1 MQDARRYPERPLLG
15 VSVAVRRGEQVL
27 LVQRGRPPLAGLW
40 SLPGG
45 LVEAGE
51 SLAEAA
57 KRELRE
63 ETGVTADIG
72 EAIDR
77 AEIILR
83 DADGRVEAHYVL
95 VVFGAAYRGGEAI
108 AADDAADVM
117 WAGEDDLAK
126 LALTDD
132 TARVLAT
139 GQWRDRA

>member
-57 KRELRE
+57 GRELRE
-63 ETGVTADIG
+63 ETGITADVG
-72 EAIDR
+72 AAIDR
-77 AEIILR
+77 AEIIVR
-83 DADGRVEAHYVL
+83 DAEGRVEAHYVL
-95 VVFGAAYRGGEAI
+95 VVFGAAYRAGEAI
-108 AADDAADVM
+108 AADDAAAVM
-117 WAGEDDLAK
+117 WAGKDDLAK